1 MIYLANNEIIKEPI
15 VLENLPQLETPVL
28 SDIETGATI
37 TGFDTVLTVG
47 NLPTGAK
54 LYVNGV
60 EKSGNTF
67 TITPDATAI
76 SRSYVY
82 TINLQF
88 KGKSGFEDSDVASY
102 SFTLKN
108 SAPTVNQNSQVTT
121 SASLTVAISRTDTTY
136 VSDLD
141 VKYGVGTDTTTG
153 TSGTSV
159 TITNTSVNSQYNF
172 WVAATNYADKSDV
185 VTKYYHVAGSE
196 KLPTPTISYDET
208 NENFTI
214 NIAAF
219 PSDPDLGNYMSSTG
233 YTIYYSLNSE
243 TIDMQYN
250 NIAVSCS
257 AGDVIRA
264 KVSSSYGW
272 QDSEVAS
279 YSVPVPA
286 PTSIAFNQA
295 TYNINQGY
303 STPANIAS
311 FAAFTV
317 TDNLGNDVTND
328 VTLSSANG
336 MIILANNKHLIPIT
350 SGTDTITA
358 TYTPSGGTALTT
370 TCTVVSGNR
379 IYLVDYYD
387 QSTEA
392 TQPITLP
399 DTDYHSYSVKIVDV
413 NGNDT
418 YGGFKIF
425 GNIGINS
432 AVSSNTSVITTDLW
446 PTQTGF
452 DVIAQSEG
460 NVTITITFTAQ
471 NVGTCTYQAQF
482 IYSVPAPTF
491 SDNYTFND
499 FVQDTQYDDGDTYE
513 TTETATT
520 HFAIWDI
527 NNDEQ
532 VTPDSIPTCS
542 SSNNSVAT
550 IGWSEPG
557 QFDISG
563 VSEGTATLSMSITI
577 DGTTYNTSLD
587 VTVIAAQPV
596 PDITFNTAS
605 VTGNLPTSSGSSGEG
620 TLSNGDVEMYCD
632 NWYIGGSQYRTQITA
647 TLIRIT
653 CHTNFI
659 TQIEFD
665 CVEGYGCLNMALSS
679 HGSFDNTDAPNG
691 VYTGNGDDNVIEFV
705 LINRVR
711 FTEIRVYLGD
721 EIPEPAPDFNDL
733 YYFTDGET
741 EYAAGD
747 YIEAATGSTVTLS
760 ITDGNDTIA
769 PDDEPSCSSDDD
781 SIATVTWDDENAC
794 FNITV
799 EGEGEVFI
807 YMQITIDGI
816 EYVTGVV
823 IYNPSEESE

>member
-532 VTPDSIPTCS
+532 VIPDSAPTCS
-542 SSNNSVAT
+542 TSDNSVMSVSWDSENHYIEITSMHGAAGEEAT
-550 IGWSEPG
+550 
-557 QFDISG
+557 
-563 VSEGTATLSMSITI
+563 ASMAITI
-577 DGTTYNTSLD
+577 DGTTYNTTLTIS
-587 VTVIAAQPV
+587 VISGGGEEPSFN
-596 PDITFNTAS
+596 DSYTFN
-605 VTGNLPTSSGSSGEG
+605 
-620 TLSNGDVEMYCD
+620 
-632 NWYIGGSQYRTQITA
+632 
-647 TLIRIT
+647 
-653 CHTNFI
+653 
-659 TQIEFD
+659 
-665 CVEGYGCLNMALSS
+665 
-679 HGSFDNTDAPNG
+679 
-691 VYTGNGDDNVIEFV
+691 
-705 LINRVR
+705 
-711 FTEIRVYLGD
+711 
-721 EIPEPAPDFNDL
+721 
-733 YYFTDGET
+733 DGET
-741 EYAAGD
+741 DYVSGDVVTIINAGEQEMLFISD
-747 YIEAATGSTVTLS
+747 NGTCVTPDSTPT
-760 ITDGNDTIA
+760 
-769 PDDEPSCSSDDD
+769 CSSDDT
-781 SIATVTWDDENAC
+781 SVATITWSSDWGFNNLCGFIINAEATG
-794 FNITV
+794 NTSV
-799 EGEGEVFI
+799 SME
-807 YMQITIDGI
+807 MTIDGTTYNTTLEVNIPPYFGNNYYLLVDEADGYNSGDVI
-816 EYVTGVV
+816 ELPENSSCTIAICDMDNQDVVTPDNTPTCSSDDTSVATITWDGTHNYFYVSCISEGETTVYMTMTIDDV
-823 IYNPSEESE
+823 EYENVNLTITVLAEEPEEESE

>member
-532 VTPDSIPTCS
+532 VIPDSAPTCS
-542 SSNNSVAT
+542 TSDNSVMSVSWDSENHYIEITSMHGAAGEEAT
-550 IGWSEPG
+550 
-557 QFDISG
+557 
-563 VSEGTATLSMSITI
+563 ASMAITI
-577 DGTTYNTSLD
+577 DGTTYNTTLTIS
-587 VTVIAAQPV
+587 VISGGGEEPSFN
-596 PDITFNTAS
+596 DSYTFN
-605 VTGNLPTSSGSSGEG
+605 
-620 TLSNGDVEMYCD
+620 
-632 NWYIGGSQYRTQITA
+632 
-647 TLIRIT
+647 
-653 CHTNFI
+653 
-659 TQIEFD
+659 
-665 CVEGYGCLNMALSS
+665 
-679 HGSFDNTDAPNG
+679 
-691 VYTGNGDDNVIEFV
+691 
-705 LINRVR
+705 
-711 FTEIRVYLGD
+711 
-721 EIPEPAPDFNDL
+721 
-733 YYFTDGET
+733 DGET
-741 EYAAGD
+741 DYVSGDVVTIINAGEQEMLFISD
-747 YIEAATGSTVTLS
+747 NGTCVTPDSTPT
-760 ITDGNDTIA
+760 
-769 PDDEPSCSSDDD
+769 CSSDDT
-781 SIATVTWDDENAC
+781 SVATITWSSDWGFNNLCGFIINAEATG
-794 FNITV
+794 NTSV
-799 EGEGEVFI
+799 SME
-807 YMQITIDGI
+807 MTIDGTTYNTTLEVNIPPYFGNNYYLLVDEADGYNSGDVI
-816 EYVTGVV
+816 ELPENSSCTIAICDMDNQDVVTPDSTPTCSSDDTSVATITWDGTHNYFYVSCISEGETTVYMTMTIDDV
-823 IYNPSEESE
+823 EYENVNLTITVLAEEPEEESE